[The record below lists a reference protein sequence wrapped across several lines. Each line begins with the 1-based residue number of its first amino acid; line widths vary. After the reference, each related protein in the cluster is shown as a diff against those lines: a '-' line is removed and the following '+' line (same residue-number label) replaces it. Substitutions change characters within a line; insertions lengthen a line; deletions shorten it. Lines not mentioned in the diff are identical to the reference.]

1 MIRVLLAQELTLV
14 REGLRRMI
22 DRQADMAVV
31 GECSVASE
39 IPAATWKQGP
49 DVVVVDANDLPAGY
63 VDVIEEMLTA
73 SPAVRVILIGDRN
86 ESAPGAREIAECTW
100 TTLDRRA
107 DIDRILAAIRD
118 AGEGA
123 DYACGIQARSR
134 WRRRTHLARTNHD
147 GDPFV
152 RLTARER
159 QMLVLLAQGH
169 SLRRAAEVLRVSY
182 KTGDTHK
189 VSLMRKLKVH
199 NRVEL
204 ARLAIRERIVSA

>member
-22 DRQADMAVV
+22 DRQPDMVVV
-31 GECSVASE
+31 GECATASE
-39 IPAATWKQGP
+39 IPTAAWKQRP

-63 VDVIEEMLTA
+63 VDALEEALED
-73 SPAVRVILIGDRN
+73 SPAMRVILIGDRVA
-86 ESAPGAREIAECTW
+86 SAPGTREIAACVW
-100 TTLDRRA
+100 AALDRRA
-107 DIDRILAAIRD
+107 DFDRVLAAIRD
-118 AGEGA
+118 AGDETA
-123 DYACGIQARSR
+123 FTVRIPSRNR
-134 WRRRTHLARTNHD
+134 WRQRIHPSLAD
-147 GDPFV
+147 GDADPFV

-169 SLRRAAEVLRVSY
+169 TLRSAAEVLRVSY